1 MIDKK
6 RGKIEEDMKME
17 KIPSEHTK
25 EEELE
30 NQEPEGGAGTP
41 RWVKVFGIILISAI
55 LLVFLAKLIS
65 GGEHGPGR
73 HFQSD
78 AEPTSI
84 ENGELQL

>member
-1 MIDKK
+1 
-6 RGKIEEDMKME
+6 ME
-17 KIPSEHTK
+17 LKKIPSEHTK

-30 NQEPEGGAGTP
+30 NQEPEGEAGTP
-41 RWVKVFGIILISAI
+41 RWVKVFGGILIAVV
-55 LLVFLAKLIS
+55 LLVVLLKLI

-78 AEPTSI
+78 AEPKSI